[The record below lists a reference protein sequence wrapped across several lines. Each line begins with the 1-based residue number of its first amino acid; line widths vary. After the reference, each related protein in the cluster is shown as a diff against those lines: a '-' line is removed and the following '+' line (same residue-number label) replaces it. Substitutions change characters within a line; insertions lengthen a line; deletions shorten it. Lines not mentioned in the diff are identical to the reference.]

1 MVLFQKDYVGFEA
14 LYDLGRDV
22 SEAID
27 SAYNP
32 AAAILQGEYQGTV
45 RVTITYEPELR

>member
-14 LYDLGRDV
+14 LADIERDL
-22 SEAID
+22 SEALD
-27 SAYNP
+27 SDSNP
-32 AAAILQGEYQGTV
+32 AAAIRQGEYQGTV